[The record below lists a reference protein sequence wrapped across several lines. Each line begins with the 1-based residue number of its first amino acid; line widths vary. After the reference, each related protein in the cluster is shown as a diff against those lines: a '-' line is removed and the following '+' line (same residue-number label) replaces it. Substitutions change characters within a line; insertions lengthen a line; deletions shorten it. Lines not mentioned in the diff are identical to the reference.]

1 MFCSFSFRREPPVLV
16 KFNWRFSGFGGVG
29 RGEFELKVFQ
39 VSKSFGSSSNKLIQ
53 IQELLG
59 LIQKLGLIS
68 CTHPWGIF
76 KYLNFMLFASK

>member
-1 MFCSFSFRREPPVLV
+1 LEVF
-16 KFNWRFSGFGGVG
+16 WIWGGGGAVG

-39 VSKSFGSSSNKLIQ
+39 VSKSFGSSSNKFIQ

-68 CTHPWGIF
+68 
-76 KYLNFMLFASK
+76 